1 MLRITVDPLRVLK
14 ERATQ
19 NALAGLGYPVPR
31 VLGASAD
38 PGPLGAPFLVMER
51 VAGRPLLDA
60 QLLGVGGVLADA
72 HARLHAL
79 DPEALLRALDDEGR
93 AVGAGFGRHAVS
105 YDGYLEGLDAR
116 IRKAGLGGLSEAM
129 RWLVER
135 RPSGAARL
143 AICHGDFHPQNL
155 LVEHGRV
162 TGVLDWPN
170 LVVTEPEFDVAA
182 TRVLLALTPLHL
194 LPLPA
199 VVRPL
204 VALLRRI
211 MLARYLRAYRRRLPL
226 DAARL
231 SYYEAA
237 ACMRGL
243 LRTGEARVAGGAAAA
258 NPLDASVFGDRLA
271 ARVTQLTGVAVA
283 LPPRGR

>member
-1 MLRITVDPLRVLK
+1 M
-14 ERATQ
+14 
-19 NALAGLGYPVPR
+19 
-31 VLGASAD
+31 
-38 PGPLGAPFLVMER
+38 
-51 VAGRPLLDA
+51 
-60 QLLGVGGVLADA
+60 
-72 HARLHAL
+72 
-79 DPEALLRALDDEGR
+79 
-93 AVGAGFGRHAVS
+93 
-105 YDGYLEGLDAR
+105 
-116 IRKAGLGGLSEAM
+116 
-129 RWLVER
+129 
-135 RPSGAARL
+135 
-143 AICHGDFHPQNL
+143 
-155 LVEHGRV
+155 
-162 TGVLDWPN
+162 LDWPN

-182 TRVLLALTPLHL
+182 TRVLLTLTPLHL

-243 LRTGEARVAGGAAAA
+243 EARVAGGAAAA
-258 NPLDASVFGDRLA
+258 NPLDASAFGDRLA